1 VALFKSILLLQNDL
15 QNTQTLQLNQIGNY
29 LQKLLEPSEEALIW
43 IDREYNEEKRKR
55 FNLERVD

>member
-1 VALFKSILLLQNDL
+1 MALFKSILLLQNDL